1 MRRRRTCSG
10 LRRLNPASI
19 TCTLPRYGH
28 WVLLDR
34 TLWWRVP
41 TQACA
46 GRIMR
51 LSLTIE
57 VGTAW
62 LRITITIG
70 TTRYILAVAFAV
82 LTRLSHAMIALMVRT
97 PPVRW
102 SVMTAWVTR
111 SVWRPAQSGLVA
123 ATWIRATAHRP
134 DTSSACN
141 GSWRLPGL
149 AAATPTPPRRRTSL
163 IIPGSARLRKVVR
176 LVPCK
181 LPWNLKLWLVS

>member
-1 MRRRRTCSG
+1 MRRRRHSSVP
-10 LRRLNPASI
+10 RRLNPASI

-28 WVLLDR
+28 WVLPDR

-46 GRIMR
+46 GRITR
-51 LSLTIE
+51 LSRITV

-62 LRITITIG
+62 LPIMITIG

-102 SVMTAWVTR
+102 SVMTARVTR
-111 SVWRPAQSGLVA
+111 SVWRPVQSGLVA
-123 ATWIRATAHRP
+123 ATWIKATAHLP

-141 GSWRLPGL
+141 GSWPPRGS
-149 AAATPTPPRRRTSL
+149 AAVIPTPPKRRTSL

-176 LVPCK
+176 LIRCK
-181 LPWNLKLWLVS
+181 LLSKLKLLLVS

>member
-1 MRRRRTCSG
+1 MRRRRHSSVP
-10 LRRLNPASI
+10 RRLNPASI

-28 WVLLDR
+28 WVLPDR

-46 GRIMR
+46 GRITR
-51 LSLTIE
+51 LSRITV

-62 LRITITIG
+62 LPIMITIG

-111 SVWRPAQSGLVA
+111 SVWRPVQSGLVA
-123 ATWIRATAHRP
+123 ATWIKVTAHPP

-141 GSWRLPGL
+141 GSSLLPGL
-149 AAATPTPPRRRTSL
+149 AAVIPTLPKRRTSL